1 MREGDGVEVCETEE
15 QEVRGGGWGTTAEG
29 LGDTEEVEV
38 EEVEEEEESV
48 EGRREQG

>member
-38 EEVEEEEESV
+38 EEESV